1 MSDFAQTVKQQAD
14 IVKVIGGYIRLRQ
27 AGAQRFSGLCP
38 FHKEKSPSFSVNA
51 ARQFFYCFGCH
62 ESGDVFH
69 FVGKIENLSFPEA
82 VRSVAQKCGIPL
94 PKREYNSPEEAA
106 EAGQRRKLLDLH
118 EAATL
123 WFQEQLRSPDGAF
136 AREYLAGRG
145 VTPEAVKLFRLGYAP
160 DNFNALRD
168 RLSSTA
174 DPETLR
180 ASGLFSWKQQDDEV
194 TSPQPARLYDRFRKR
209 VMFPICN
216 ESGKVIAF
224 TARTLDTGDKA
235 GPKYLNSPETPLYSK
250 GQVLFNLDKANSP
263 IRAMEFALLV
273 EGQMDCISVFMRGIQ
288 NVIATSGTAFTEQQV
303 GLLRRQTT
311 NVVVNFDPDAAGAN
325 AAEKSITLLTEEG
338 FTIKVVT
345 LDGGLDPDR
354 FIRERGVE
362 AYAAAIRQ
370 MEFALLVEGQMDC
383 ISVFMRGIQSVIA
396 TSGTAFTEQ
405 QVALLRRHTTNVVV
419 NFDPDAAGANA
430 AEKSIGLLT
439 EEGFQIKVVTLDG
452 GLDPD
457 RFIRE
462 RGVEAYVAAIRGA
475 RRQSDYL
482 IERARQQF
490 PGAGADAKIK
500 AMNYLLPHIRRIP
513 EKLERDQFAHDAAQ
527 KLGIDSAVL
536 REELRQ
542 AAITRRDRIEVR
554 SSSLSEVER
563 VLLRALAI
571 TDPHFAASRQVADEA
586 LQAQPTWFEHL
597 GTYPAM
603 QALAS
608 RQATDP
614 MEAVEDPE
622 QRALLAEALLQE
634 TEPPSKEYLVE
645 TLAWLEAEAIEKQLK
660 QVRVEMA
667 DAEVQGGWEDAL
679 KLHQKRSS
687 LERRL
692 CELKKSGSHGEG
704 S

>member
-1 MSDFAQTVKQQAD
+1 MSLESQLTDFAQTVKQQAD
-14 IVKVIGGYIRLRQ
+14 IVKVIGGYIRLRK
-27 AGAQRFSGLCP
+27 AGAQNYSGLCP
-38 FHKEKSPSFSVNA
+38 FHKEKSPSFSVHG
-51 ARQFFYCFGCH
+51 ARQFYHCFGCGQ
-62 ESGDVFH
+62 SGDVFS
-69 FVGKIENLSFPEA
+69 FVARIENLTFPEA

-106 EAGQRRKLLDLH
+106 EAQLRRKLLDLH
-118 EAATL
+118 EAATA
-123 WFQEQLRSPDGAF
+123 WFEEQLRSPEGAL

-145 VTPEAVKLFRLGYAP
+145 VSPEAIKTFRMGYAP
-160 DNFNALRD
+160 DNFNALRE
-168 RLSSTA
+168 RLSQMA
-174 DPETLR
+174 DSDTLR
-180 ASGLFSWKQQDDEV
+180 ASGLLSWKEQDDGSGNMV
-194 TSPQPARLYDRFRKR
+194 PGRMYDRFRKR
-209 VMFPICN
+209 VMFPIAN
-216 ESGKVIAF
+216 ESGRVIAF
-224 TARTLDTGDKA
+224 TARALETGDKA
-235 GPKYLNSPETPLYSK
+235 GPKYINSPETPLYSK
-250 GQVLFNLDKANSP
+250 GQVLFNLDKA
-263 IRAMEFALLV
+263 
-273 EGQMDCISVFMRGIQ
+273 
-288 NVIATSGTAFTEQQV
+288 
-303 GLLRRQTT
+303 
-311 NVVVNFDPDAAGAN
+311 
-325 AAEKSITLLTEEG
+325 KS
-338 FTIKVVT
+338 
-345 LDGGLDPDR
+345 
-354 FIRERGVE
+354 
-362 AYAAAIRQ
+362 AIRQ